1 MKTVKK
7 LIYMSAFAVMSAVSF
22 SSCEDFLTA
31 ENKSAGQSAD
41 EYFSTDAGLAALR
54 VTAYSYLKNV
64 TSPNDGG
71 GERELTQMYAD
82 GTDLYTPCRNKTPS
96 QLHQYALSSNEPLVK
111 SFYVFCYALIN
122 NANGV
127 LQNGGENS
135 AYAPEMHFLRAYG
148 YYLLTQQFGA
158 VPYVTNYVEDANL
171 NYPRTDLKTIYDS
184 EIAALAA
191 IANDSRLPAEDH
203 TGKVSQRAVKA
214 LLAKL
219 NLAAGWDLE
228 TELGDAERGT
238 YSVVATNY
246 FSEAAR
252 WADEAIAGQGLT
264 MAFEDKWSP
273 FNEGNAEEIFS
284 VQYERAGYPG
294 DVTSGGHGLQN
305 DFSAYDGVILDTG
318 GKYCASKHAAT
329 LKSLYLWE
337 EGDTRYE
344 STFMMTRYNYKKDSE
359 WGQEGY
365 YAWYNVGK
373 PNETTLPIA
382 FQYFPWYYENRRAD
396 VEAWIT
402 QNAARLSQDG
412 GYTQVPLV
420 RIMGDPVQI
429 YNALTGTWTETP
441 YTTYINS
448 VGEGNSNLATPSVK
462 KWDDPETNSDNDE
475 NGGYRDVVILHL
487 SEIYLVAAEAYYMAG
502 NEATSLDRLNAVRT
516 RAGLAALSSYSA
528 YTPSYTTPSSFGW
541 NGALDVIL
549 DERARELYA
558 ENYRWMDLRRTKQL
572 VRYNIAFNSY
582 VTSVDAMKGNGEIKW
597 YRPIP
602 QDEINTNTALMND
615 PNAQNPGY

>member
-1 MKTVKK
+1 MKTAKK
-7 LIYMSAFAVMSAVSF
+7 LFYMSAFAVMGAVSF

-31 ENKSAGQSAD
+31 DNKTAGQTAD
-41 EYFSTDAGLAALR
+41 EYFSTEVGLTALR
-54 VTAYSYLKNV
+54 TTAYSYLKNV
-64 TSPNDGG
+64 TAPNGDSPNG
-71 GERELTQMYAD
+71 ELTQIYVD
-82 GTDLYTPCRNKTPS
+82 GTDLYTTCRGKLPS
-96 QLHQYALSSNEPLVK
+96 QLQQYTLGSNEEVVK
-111 SFYVFCYALIN
+111 EFYVYCYGLIN

-127 LQNGGENS
+127 LQYGGEEHK
-135 AYAPEMHFLRAYG
+135 YAPEMHFLRAYG
-148 YYLLTQQFGA
+148 YYLLTQQFGS
-158 VPYVTNYVEDANL
+158 VPYVTNYVADANL
-171 NYPRTDLKTIYDS
+171 NYPRTDLKTIYDG

-191 IANDSRLPAEDH
+191 IANDSRLSAEDH
-203 TGKVSQRAVKA
+203 NGNVSQRAVKA

-238 YSVVATNY
+238 YNVVAKNY

-294 DVTSGGHGLQN
+294 DVNNGGHGLQN
-305 DFSAYDGVILDTG
+305 DFCSYDGTIVDTG
-318 GKYCASKHAAT
+318 GKYCASKHVAT
-329 LKSLYLWE
+329 LKALYLWE
-337 EGDTRYE
+337 EGDARYE
-344 STFMMTRYNYKKDSE
+344 GTFMLTRYNYKKNSE

-373 PNETTLPIA
+373 PDETTLPIA
-382 FQYFPWYYENRRAD
+382 FQYFPWYYEERRAD
-396 VEAWIT
+396 VETWIT
-402 QNAARLSQDG
+402 QNAARLSQNG
-412 GYTQVPLV
+412 GYTQTPLV

-429 YNALTGTWTETP
+429 YNALTGTWTQTP
-441 YTTYINS
+441 YESYIES
-448 VGEGNSNLATPSVK
+448 QGEGNASLPTPCVK
-462 KWDDPETNSDNDE
+462 KWDDPSTNSENDE
-475 NGGYRDVVILHL
+475 NGSYRDVVVLHL
-487 SEIYLVAAEAYYMAG
+487 SEIYLVAAEAYLMAG
-502 NEATSLDRLNAVRT
+502 NEPMSLDRLNAVRT

-549 DERARELYA
+549 DERGRELFG

-572 VRYNIAFNSY
+572 VRYNIAFNHFVS
-582 VTSVDAMKGNGEIKW
+582 SVNSMMGNGEIKW

-602 QDEINTNTALMND
+602 QDEINTNTALMNNPD
-615 PNAQNPGY
+615 AQNPGY